1 MTRVYLVG
9 AGPGDPDL
17 LTVKAARLLA
27 SADVILYDRLVSMEI
42 LALARPGA
50 ELVYV
55 GKEDGC
61 AQETQRR
68 IFAELAMNALR
79 GRTVVR
85 LKGGDPMVFGRG
97 AEEWAYLSRLGVAVE
112 VVPGISSAVAVP
124 ALASI
129 PLTARGVARSFAVTT
144 GHAKDGEA
152 QDWRAFR
159 EVDTLVI
166 LMGVKHRAN
175 IAATLMGHGRPP
187 GEPCAFI
194 ENGSTPRERVV
205 LATLADVAAGAVEV
219 ASPAI
224 WVCGRVV
231 ALRAQL
237 LAGAPPTALLELPLP
252 SVTERT
258 LSVAAGPGEPAPC
271 APALVF
277 PSRKH

>member
-1 MTRVYLVG
+1 MARVYLVG
-9 AGPGDPDL
+9 AGPGDPEL
-17 LTVKAARLLA
+17 LTVKAARLL
-27 SADVILYDRLVSMEI
+27 SIADVILYDRLVSTEI

-79 GRTVVR
+79 GRMVVR

-97 AEEWAYLSRLGVAVE
+97 AEEWAYLSQLGVSVE

-144 GHAKDGEA
+144 GHARDGEP
-152 QDWRAFR
+152 QDWAAFR

-166 LMGVKHRAN
+166 LMGVKHRAS
-175 IAATLMGHGRPP
+175 IAATLIQNGRSPE
-187 GEPCAFI
+187 EPCAFI

-205 LATLADVAAGAVEV
+205 VTTLTDVATGMVAV

-224 WVCGRVV
+224 WICGQVV
-231 ALRAQL
+231 ALRQQL
-237 LAGAPPTALLELPLP
+237 LGGSHPTAVFELPLP
-252 SVTERT
+252 A
-258 LSVAAGPGEPAPC
+258 LSPVYPLP
-271 APALVF
+271 L
-277 PSRKH
+277 